1 MPWYQS
7 FPPAD
12 AYVPCAGQ
20 WHEIQFHN
28 GELQLPGHPDAEAEL
43 VLAAL
48 GGDIPE
54 CVEVAQAWNHR
65 KTDVGLLMVLP
76 RSAQDRITVSWND
89 VETFESPQRGA
100 VTLSGGAAMSIPTSL
115 PPNAPPR
122 LRQMR
127 DEALRGRAAGAKRRA
142 NPPRRSPPRWPDAPH
157 PLSHAGWIL
166 IRTTSPWPCTRVPAG
181 APSSRP
187 TTRLGWRCRLAGCGK
202 CGLAGSNWQMGS
214 SLSPSTSRAGR
225 RRECSPC
232 ANLGRNRSSSL
243 PIAVHTESYEYI
255 RGRGTRSRRCGASPG
270 AALGTP
276 RDRQDIRYPGDG

>member
-127 DEALRGRAAGAKRRA
+127 DEALRGRAR
-142 NPPRRSPPRWPDAPH
+142 H
-157 PLSHAGWIL
+157 LEL
-166 IRTTSPWPCTRVPAG
+166 L
-181 APSSRP
+181 
-187 TTRLGWRCRLAGCGK
+187 RLLALGHEFQVRLAGCIAAN
-202 CGLAGSNWQMGS
+202 AGD
-214 SLSPSTSRAGR
+214 
-225 RRECSPC
+225 
-232 ANLGRNRSSSL
+232 
-243 PIAVHTESYEYI
+243 
-255 RGRGTRSRRCGASPG
+255 ASPG
-270 AALGTP
+270 GSKTPGESSPALAAALAGRAAP
-276 RDRQDIRYPGDG
+276 VVARWLDINPDDVTVAVHEGPGWGSVFAADDEAWVALPVSWLWEVWACGVELADGQLVVAVNEPGWPEARVLALREPGEKPVEFTAHRGPH

>member
-65 KTDVGLLMVLP
+65 KTDVGLLM
-76 RSAQDRITVSWND
+76 AQDRITVSWND
-89 VETFESPQRGA
+89 VETFESPQRGS

-127 DEALRGRAAGAKRRA
+127 DEALRGRAR
-142 NPPRRSPPRWPDAPH
+142 H
-157 PLSHAGWIL
+157 LEL
-166 IRTTSPWPCTRVPAG
+166 L
-181 APSSRP
+181 
-187 TTRLGWRCRLAGCGK
+187 RLLALGHEFQVRLAGCIAAN
-202 CGLAGSNWQMGS
+202 AGD
-214 SLSPSTSRAGR
+214 
-225 RRECSPC
+225 
-232 ANLGRNRSSSL
+232 
-243 PIAVHTESYEYI
+243 
-255 RGRGTRSRRCGASPG
+255 ASPG
-270 AALGTP
+270 GSKTPGESSPALAAALAGRAAP
-276 RDRQDIRYPGDG
+276 VVARWLDINPDDVTVAVHEGPGWGSVFAADDEAWVALPVSWLWEVWACGVELADGQLVVAVNEPGWPEARVLALREPGEKPVEFTAHRGPH

>member
-89 VETFESPQRGA
+89 VETFESPQRGS

-127 DEALRGRAAGAKRRA
+127 DEALRGRAR
-142 NPPRRSPPRWPDAPH
+142 H
-157 PLSHAGWIL
+157 LEL
-166 IRTTSPWPCTRVPAG
+166 L
-181 APSSRP
+181 
-187 TTRLGWRCRLAGCGK
+187 RLLALGHEFQVRLAGCIAAN
-202 CGLAGSNWQMGS
+202 AGD
-214 SLSPSTSRAGR
+214 
-225 RRECSPC
+225 
-232 ANLGRNRSSSL
+232 
-243 PIAVHTESYEYI
+243 
-255 RGRGTRSRRCGASPG
+255 ASPG
-270 AALGTP
+270 GSKTPGESSPALAAALAGRAAP
-276 RDRQDIRYPGDG
+276 VVARWLDINPDDVTVAVHEGPGWGSVFAADDEAWVALPVSWLWEVWACGVELADGQLVVAVNEPGWPEARVLALREPGEKPVEFTAHRGPH

>member
-89 VETFESPQRGA
+89 IETFESPQRGA

-115 PPNAPPR
+115 PPNAPQGFVSHLP
-122 LRQMR
+122 Q
-127 DEALRGRAAGAKRRA
+127 AGPSAASGAAAAAGAGARVSGASCWLYCRERRGRFA
-142 NPPRRSPPRWPDAPH
+142 RREQN
-157 PLSHAGWIL
+157 AGRIL
-166 IRTTSPWPCTRVPAG
+166 PG
-181 APSSRP
+181 AR
-187 TTRLGWRCRLAGCGK
+187 R
-202 CGLAGSNWQMGS
+202 
-214 SLSPSTSRAGR
+214 RAGR
-225 RRECSPC
+225 TRR
-232 ANLGRNRSSSL
+232 
-243 PIAVHTESYEYI
+243 
-255 RGRGTRSRRCGASPG
+255 TRCRTLAG
-270 AALGTP
+270 
-276 RDRQDIRYPGDG
+276 Y